1 MEAYEELIALELWPV
16 CPLPSYIYVS
26 TPIHDHTRRALH
38 LNFLQELVLRK
49 LRLDFDGY
57 ASLSQYLFAAGVGLV
72 RD

>member
-1 MEAYEELIALELWPV
+1 MEAYEELIALELWP
-16 CPLPSYIYVS
+16 